1 VEIAAERAK
10 ADAPSLMIRAEEFAR
25 FAEARRER
33 ALRLAFRLLAG
44 DQATAEDVVQNAFF
58 RAHRAL
64 AGFRGDASLD
74 TWFYRILVREVQ
86 RQRRWQ
92 ALRGWFAV
100 DPELAPPAVDPRPVG
115 DPGLRKRISTALE
128 KLSAGQRE
136 AFVLVH
142 LEQLTISEA
151 AEVLGKAVGTVKSHL
166 HRALAAL
173 RVELAD
179 LRGPT
184 PIGDGPKD
192 GEDHE

>member
-1 VEIAAERAK
+1 MEIAAECAK
-10 ADAPSLMIRAEEFAR
+10 ADAPSLMRADEFAR

-44 DQATAEDVVQNAFF
+44 DEATAEDVVQNSFL

-92 ALRGWFAV
+92 ALRSWFAV
-100 DPELAPPAVDPRPVG
+100 DPEVAPPALDLRPVG
-115 DPGLRKRISTALE
+115 DPGLRRRITTALE
-128 KLSAGQRE
+128 RLSAGQRE

-142 LEQLTISEA
+142 LEELTIAEA

-166 HRALAAL
+166 HRALVAL

-179 LRGPT
+179 LRAPT
-184 PIGDGPKD
+184 PIGDGR
-192 GEDHE
+192 GEEEKS

>member
-1 VEIAAERAK
+1 VEIAAERGK
-10 ADAPSLMIRAEEFAR
+10 ADAPSLMMRAEEFAR

-44 DQATAEDVVQNAFF
+44 DEATAEDVVQNAFF

-64 AGFRGDASLD
+64 AGFRGEASLD

-92 ALRGWFAV
+92 ALRRWFAV
-100 DPELAPPAVDPRPVG
+100 DPEVAPPALDPRPMG
-115 DPGLRKRISTALE
+115 DPGLRRRIAKALE
-128 KLSAGQRE
+128 RLSAGQRE

-142 LEQLTISEA
+142 LEELTVTEA

-173 RVELAD
+173 RLELAD
-179 LRGPT
+179 LREPT
-184 PIGDGPKD
+184 PIGDGSRD
-192 GEDHE
+192 GEGHE

>member
-1 VEIAAERAK
+1 VEIAAGRAK
-10 ADAPSLMIRAEEFAR
+10 ADAPSLMMRAEEFAR

-64 AGFRGDASLD
+64 AGFRGEASLD

-92 ALRGWFAV
+92 SLRSWFAV
-100 DPELAPPAVDPRPVG
+100 DPEVAPPPLDVPPVG
-115 DPGLRKRISTALE
+115 DPGLRRRIAHALE
-128 KLSAGQRE
+128 RLSAGQRE

-142 LEQLTISEA
+142 LEELTIAEA

-166 HRALAAL
+166 HRALVAL
-173 RVELAD
+173 RAELAD
-179 LRGPT
+179 LRKPT
-184 PIGDGPKD
+184 PMGDGPKD
-192 GEDHE
+192 GEET

>member
-1 VEIAAERAK
+1 
-10 ADAPSLMIRAEEFAR
+10 MTRAEEFAR

-74 TWFYRILVREVQ
+74 TGFYPILVREGQ

-92 ALRGWFAV
+92 APRGWVAV

-115 DPGLRKRISTALE
+115 EPGLRKRTST
-128 KLSAGQRE
+128 
-136 AFVLVH
+136 
-142 LEQLTISEA
+142 
-151 AEVLGKAVGTVKSHL
+151 
-166 HRALAAL
+166 
-173 RVELAD
+173 
-179 LRGPT
+179 P
-184 PIGDGPKD
+184 P
-192 GEDHE
+192 

>member
-1 VEIAAERAK
+1 MAVDRAK
-10 ADAPSLMIRAEEFAR
+10 SDASSLMRAEEFAR

-33 ALRLAFRLLAG
+33 ALRLAFRLLSG

-92 ALRGWFAV
+92 SLRNWFAA
-100 DPELAPPAVDPRPVG
+100 DPDTAPEPLESRPTG
-115 DPGLRKRISTALE
+115 DPGLRRRIAAAFE
-128 KLSAGQRE
+128 RLSAGQRE

-142 LEQLTISEA
+142 LEELTITEA
-151 AEVLGKAVGTVKSHL
+151 AAVLGKAVGTVKSHL
-166 HRALAAL
+166 HRALASL
-173 RVELAD
+173 RAELGD
-179 LRGPT
+179 LRQ
-184 PIGDGPKD
+184 
-192 GEDHE
+192 GEKP

>member
-1 VEIAAERAK
+1 MEIAALRAK
-10 ADAPSLMIRAEEFAR
+10 ADVSALMRAEEFAR

-44 DQATAEDVVQNAFF
+44 DEATAEDVVQNAFV

-92 ALRGWFAV
+92 GLRRLFAA
-100 DPELAPPAVDPRPVG
+100 DPETAPPALDPRPAR
-115 DPGLRKRISTALE
+115 DPALRRRIAAALE
-128 KLSAGQRE
+128 RLSPGQRE

-142 LEQLTISEA
+142 LEELTIAEA
-151 AEVLGKAVGTVKSHL
+151 ADVCGKAVGTVKSHL
-166 HRALAAL
+166 HRALASL
-173 RVELAD
+173 RTELAD

-184 PIGDGPKD
+184 PSGVEPEEGD
-192 GEDHE
+192 ER

>member
-10 ADAPSLMIRAEEFAR
+10 ADAPSLMRAEEFAR

-44 DQATAEDVVQNAFF
+44 DEATAEDVVQNAFF

-92 ALRGWFAV
+92 SVRRW
-100 DPELAPPAVDPRPVG
+100 LARESAESLEPVDPRPAR
-115 DPGLRKRISTALE
+115 DPALRRRIAAALE
-128 KLSAGQRE
+128 RLSAGQRE

-142 LEQLTISEA
+142 LEELTVVEA
-151 AEVLGKAVGTVKSHL
+151 AQVLGKAVGTVKSHL

-173 RVELAD
+173 RLQLAD
-179 LRGPT
+179 LEGRDET
-184 PIGDGPKD
+184 
-192 GEDHE
+192 

>member
-1 VEIAAERAK
+1 MRAK
-10 ADAPSLMIRAEEFAR
+10 ADAPSLMRAEEFAR
-25 FAEARRER
+25 FAETRRER
-33 ALRLAFRLLAG
+33 ALRMAFRLLAG
-44 DQATAEDVVQNAFF
+44 DEATAEDVVQNAFF

-92 ALRGWFAV
+92 ALRSWFAV
-100 DPELAPPAVDPRPVG
+100 DPEVAPPAEDPRPAS
-115 DPGLRKRISTALE
+115 DSGLRRRIARALE
-128 KLSAGQRE
+128 RLSAGQRE
-136 AFVLVH
+136 VFVLVH
-142 LEQLTISEA
+142 LEELTVAEA

-173 RVELAD
+173 RVDLAD

-184 PIGDGPKD
+184 PIGDDSKD
-192 GEDHE
+192 GEAT